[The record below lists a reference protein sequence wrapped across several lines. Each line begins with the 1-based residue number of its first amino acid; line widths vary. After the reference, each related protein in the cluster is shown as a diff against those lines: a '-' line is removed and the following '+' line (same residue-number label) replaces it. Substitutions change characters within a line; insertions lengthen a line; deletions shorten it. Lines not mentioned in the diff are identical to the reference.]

1 MARKTY
7 DDIDYEALYNE
18 LRMIN
23 IPVLVLDK
31 GWHDLFWDGKPKEI
45 QRLEK
50 ELTTALK
57 GQGKVKIDRE
67 ELNNLKKA
75 LMKQIIENMDAEENT
90 IESKKV
96 EKSKKLIDEIND
108 KLILL
113 EDRQL
118 DLPEEIQDTNAR
130 LMMAGLKEVLST
142 TVQNIDDIKELESE
156 IREMKAELKSKILL
170 RVQKIEENDAVYK
183 YLNRTVG
190 RGFVKKYEE
199 YLRS

>member
-7 DDIDYEALYNE
+7 DNLDYEMLFNE
-18 LRMIN
+18 LRLMN
-23 IPVLVLDK
+23 IPVLTLDK

-45 QRLEK
+45 QKLEK
-50 ELTTALK
+50 ELTMALK
-57 GQGKVKIDRE
+57 GQGKVKNDRE
-67 ELNNLKKA
+67 ELNNLKKM
-75 LMKQIIENMDAEENT
+75 LMKQILENMDAEENT

-96 EKSKKLIDEIND
+96 EKSRKLIDEIND

-118 DLPEEIQDTNAR
+118 DLPDEIQDANAK

-142 TVQNIDDIKELESE
+142 TVQNTEDIKELESE
-156 IREMKAELKSKILL
+156 IQEMKAELKAKILL

-190 RGFVKKYEE
+190 RGFVRKYEE
-199 YLRS
+199 YLKS

>member
-18 LRMIN
+18 LRLIN
-23 IPVLVLDK
+23 IPILTLDK
-31 GWHDLFWDGKPKEI
+31 GWHDMFPEGKPKEI

-57 GQGKVKIDRE
+57 GQGKVKNDRE
-67 ELNNLKKA
+67 ELNNLKKT
-75 LMKQIIENMDAEENT
+75 LMKQILENMDAEENSSA
-90 IESKKV
+90 SKKV
-96 EKSKKLIDEIND
+96 EKSRQLIDEIND

-130 LMMAGLKEVLST
+130 LMMAGMREVLST
-142 TVQNIDDIKELESE
+142 TVQNTADIEELETE
-156 IREMKAELKSKILL
+156 IQEMKAELKAKILL
-170 RVQKIEENDAVYK
+170 RVQKIEENEAIYK
-183 YLNRTVG
+183 YLNKTVG
-190 RGFVKKYEE
+190 RSFVRKYEE
-199 YLRS
+199 YLKS

>member
-23 IPVLVLDK
+23 IPVLTLDK
-31 GWHDLFWDGKPKEI
+31 GWHDMFLDGKPKEV

-50 ELTTALK
+50 ELITALK
-57 GQGKVKIDRE
+57 GQGKVKNDRE

-75 LMKQIIENMDAEENT
+75 LMKQILDNMNAEENS

-96 EKSKKLIDEIND
+96 EKSRQLIDEIND

-156 IREMKAELKSKILL
+156 IQEMKAELKAKILL
-170 RVQKIEENDAVYK
+170 RVQKIEENDAIYK

-190 RGFVKKYEE
+190 RGFVRKYEE

>member
-18 LRMIN
+18 LRLIN
-23 IPVLVLDK
+23 IPILTLDK
-31 GWHDLFWDGKPKEI
+31 GWHDMFPEGKPKEI

-57 GQGKVKIDRE
+57 GQGKVKNDRE
-67 ELNNLKKA
+67 ELNNLKKT
-75 LMKQIIENMDAEENT
+75 LMKQILENMDAEANSSA
-90 IESKKV
+90 SKKV
-96 EKSKKLIDEIND
+96 EKSRQLIDEIND

-130 LMMAGLKEVLST
+130 LMMAGMREVLST
-142 TVQNIDDIKELESE
+142 TVQNTADIEELETE
-156 IREMKAELKSKILL
+156 IQEMKAELKAKILL

-183 YLNRTVG
+183 YLNKTVG
-190 RGFVKKYEE
+190 RSFVRKYEE
-199 YLRS
+199 YLKS